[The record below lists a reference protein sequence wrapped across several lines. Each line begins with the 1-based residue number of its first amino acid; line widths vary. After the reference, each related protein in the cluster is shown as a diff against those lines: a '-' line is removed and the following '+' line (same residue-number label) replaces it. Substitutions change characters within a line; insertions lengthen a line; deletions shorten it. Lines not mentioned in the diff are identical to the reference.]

1 MARYE
6 VTFVIDTD
14 LQSVGTQP
22 WWPIIGEEPMPVE
35 WLEYILVCDLTP
47 EEYVL
52 DVQFEENTINL
63 IDMTGEAHEI
73 LMKEAKPNHLSL
85 VVDNDDDENKLTSVP
100 EKE

>member
-14 LQSVGTQP
+14 LESVGTQP
-22 WWPIIGEEPMPVE
+22 WLPIIGEEPMPVE
-35 WLEYILVCDLTP
+35 WLEYIVVRDLTP
-47 EEYVL
+47 EEFVL

-73 LMKEAKPNHLSL
+73 LMEETKPNHLSL
-85 VVDNDDDENKLTSVP
+85 VVDNEENNY
-100 EKE
+100 

>member
-6 VTFVIDTD
+6 LTFVIDTD
-14 LQSVGTQP
+14 LENVGAQP

-35 WLEYILVCDLTP
+35 WLEYIMVRNLKP
-47 EEYVL
+47 EEFVL
-52 DVQFEENTINL
+52 DIQFEENTINL

-73 LMKEAKPNHLSL
+73 LLEETKPTHLSL